1 MRTTISKEKNS
12 QTKDSHEPIKPCQ
25 IFLIEDDADDR
36 LLQRRE
42 LEKSEH
48 VDVVLTFKDGKEL
61 TDYMKRQ
68 GFMDRSVILFEPLL
82 ILIDLEMPRKD
93 GFAVLEELKSDP
105 FLADIP
111 MVVVTANKS
120 KEKMFKAFQL
130 GANGLFQKPLD
141 VDLLNEFFS
150 KTWQWPPKD
159 LWG

>member
-1 MRTTISKEKNS
+1 MRTTQTRNHLSKNNTEM
-12 QTKDSHEPIKPCQ
+12 PIKPCQ
-25 IFLIEDDADDR
+25 VFLIEDDADDR

-42 LEKSEH
+42 LENSEH

-93 GFAVLEELKSDP
+93 GFQVLEELKSDP
-105 FLADIP
+105 FLAEIP
-111 MVVVTANKS
+111 MVVVTSNKS
-120 KEKMFKAFQL
+120 KEKMFKAFQM
-130 GANGLFQKPLD
+130 GANGLFQKPLN